1 MICHNEQAIFVLS
14 CAAYSNPEPH
24 LMPAKS
30 SPLERPKPQAATR
43 LGTGGT
49 VLAGVDM
56 RTSGGRRFRE
66 LCADLVHHL
75 AGDPTAPQ
83 LAIIRRAA
91 ALAVWCE
98 QAESAQAQGGDF
110 DVGAY
115 TTAANSLRRLLADLG
130 LERRMRDA
138 TPTLDQYLRDR
149 AKA

>member
-1 MICHNEQAIFVLS
+1 MAQDRPPIAR
-14 CAAYSNPEPH
+14 
-24 LMPAKS
+24 
-30 SPLERPKPQAATR
+30 PLPNAATR

-56 RTSGGRRFRE
+56 RTNGARRFKE

-98 QAESAQAQGGDF
+98 GQEAAQASGGDF
-110 DVGAY
+110 DVQAF
-115 TTAANSLRRLLADLG
+115 TTAANSLRRLLIDLG
-130 LERRMRDA
+130 LERRMKDA
-138 TPTLDQYLRDR
+138 TPTLEQYLAARGDE
-149 AKA
+149 

>member
-1 MICHNEQAIFVLS
+1 MAI
-14 CAAYSNPEPH
+14 
-24 LMPAKS
+24 
-30 SPLERPKPQAATR
+30 ERPKPQAATR
-43 LGTGGT
+43 LGTQGT
-49 VLAGVDM
+49 VLQGVDM
-56 RTSGGRRFRE
+56 RTHGGRRFKE

-98 QAESAQAQGGDF
+98 RQETSQASGGDF
-110 DVGAY
+110 DVQAF
-115 TTAANSLRRLLADLG
+115 TTAANTLRRLLSDLG

-149 AKA
+149 EASQ